1 MQFEQKGSPMNQHDE
16 TDPKPRRRGV
26 ARVAAVLATAA
37 FAMIGVATTAAA
49 ATPCAN
55 RVCLYDGDG
64 QPIGAYQDITDDFQ
78 SFDRTRT
85 ASAFN
90 GFGDNAVYFLYKS
103 DTTSCMQPQRTASL
117 VLHTDDPVVGI
128 MIRPGGNCYPDGE
141 IR

>member
-1 MQFEQKGSPMNQHDE
+1 MS
-16 TDPKPRRRGV
+16 RY
-26 ARVAAVLATAA
+26 ATAA

-85 ASAFN
+85 GSAFN
-90 GFGDNAVYFLYKS
+90 GFGENAVYFLYKS
-103 DTTSCMQPQRTASL
+103 DTTSCRQPQRTTSL
-117 VLHTDDPVVGI
+117 VFHTDDPVVGI
-128 MIRPGGNCYPDGE
+128 MAHSNSSGPP
-141 IR
+141 